1 MAQIMAVSK
10 SGKDVLSVTNP
21 NDFIFHSSYNT
32 FKIKAEG
39 VLSSQSVTANPT
51 TFSVAHGQSGVPGVY
66 AFAKF
71 PDGYVTVPEG
81 KERADAWPIDRYWHV
96 EVDSTNVYF
105 LFYKGSSAN
114 YSVDIKYYIFEVP
127 IA

>member
-10 SGKDVLSVTNP
+10 QGKDVLTATNP

-32 FKIKAEG
+32 FKIKSEG
-39 VLSSQSVTANPT
+39 ILSSQSVTANPT
-51 TFSVAHGQSGVPGVY
+51 TFTVAHGQSGIPGVF

-71 PDGYVTVPEG
+71 PDGYVTLPGG
-81 KERADAWPIDRYWHV
+81 KERADAWPVDRYFAV
-96 EVDSTNVYF
+96 EVDNTNLY
-105 LFYKGSSAN
+105 LMFYKGSSAN

-127 IA
+127 VT